1 MEVNVLGQGGQNNIT
16 SLGAQNSSK
25 VSNGEYSP
33 PVRQVNDTDSVNKEV
48 YHGDK
53 KDKIS
58 EELMKKSVDKLNK
71 FLEGESTHVVYERH
85 DKLKSQFVIK
95 IVDNKT
101 QEVVKEIPPKKILDM
116 VAEMCRLAGVIFDEK
131 A

>member
-16 SLGAQNSSK
+16 SLENQNSSK
-25 VSNGEYSP
+25 VSDGEYSP
-33 PVRQVNDTDSVNKEV
+33 PVRQINEADSVNKEV

-53 KDKIS
+53 KDKVS

-71 FLEGESTHVVYERH
+71 FLQGESTHVVYERH
-85 DKLKSQFVIK
+85 DKFKSQFVIK

-116 VAEMCRLAGVIFDEK
+116 VAEMCRLAGVIFDKK